1 MGFKIIVNRKLT
13 FIFDIQAA
21 KEVLEDIMPEG
32 EGLILP
38 VIVMTVPVEGE
49 EVVIFLVVE
58 VVVEGQ
64 LVVVMEGKEEQ
75 HLLL

>member
-1 MGFKIIVNRKLT
+1 MIVNRKLT

-38 VIVMTVPVEGE
+38 IIVMTVPVEGE
-49 EVVIFLVVE
+49 EVVIFLVVG
-58 VVVEGQ
+58 VVVVGQ
-64 LVVVMEGKEEQ
+64 VVVVMEGEEEQ

>member
-1 MGFKIIVNRKLT
+1 MIVNRKLT

-32 EGLILP
+32 EGLSLP
-38 VIVMTVPVEGE
+38 LIVMTVPVEGE
-49 EVVIFLVVE
+49 EVVIFLVVG
-58 VVVEGQ
+58 VVVVGQ
-64 LVVVMEGKEEQ
+64 VVVVMEGEEEQ